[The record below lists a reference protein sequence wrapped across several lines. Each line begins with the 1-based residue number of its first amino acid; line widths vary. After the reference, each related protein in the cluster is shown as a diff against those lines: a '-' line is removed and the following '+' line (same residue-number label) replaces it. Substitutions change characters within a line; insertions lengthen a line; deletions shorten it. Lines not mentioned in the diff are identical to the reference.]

1 MSNTTTGIIG
11 QLAIGISPIGTA
23 QDAIIPF
30 GFPHIHSE
38 VAWSHFLAQH
48 VGKQYTE
55 SYVKAFYPPLDL
67 LDQTQYDLLTK
78 RGILTS
84 EGVQLD
90 GVGNIVGIDREL
102 DNSVF
107 IPFFGFISQPAGKG
121 FNQARIRHDREP
133 YATSRTMGDVEYR
146 QAILNKI
153 ALNNAHG
160 TANDIITI
168 VNFALGVTGT
178 TVMDMMDAEA
188 SLLINDLTITT
199 ADPRFA
205 IIDKIIPR
213 AAGVRIWPELV
224 NSAHTFGFQNQGIYF
239 GFNVGILARR
249 PESNVPAIP

>member
-1 MSNTTTGIIG
+1 MSAITTGTIG
-11 QLAIGISPIGTA
+11 SLSIGISPIGTA
-23 QDAIIPF
+23 HGAILPF
-30 GFPHIHSE
+30 GFPHAHSE

-55 SYVKAFYPPLDL
+55 GYVKAFYPPLDL
-67 LDQTQYDLLTK
+67 LDQAQYDLLTK

-102 DNSVF
+102 DNTVF
-107 IPFFGFISQPAGKG
+107 IPFFGFTAQPAGKG
-121 FNQARIRHDREP
+121 FSQARIRHDREP
-133 YATSRTMGDVEYR
+133 YATSRTMGDVEYTK
-146 QAILNKI
+146 AILNKI

-178 TVMDMMDAEA
+178 TVMDMLDAEA
-188 SLLINDLTITT
+188 SLLINDMTITT

-205 IIDKIIPR
+205 IIDKVIPR

-224 NSAHTFGFQNQGIYF
+224 SAGHMFGFQNQSIYF

-249 PESNVPAIP
+249 PESNHPAIP